1 MSGMWPDATPAGIAV
16 ALQAAEALAAAG
28 FRDAAEDMSGNNP
41 AFTISAG
48 SGRVTVRAGW
58 VGFLGS
64 PAAVLSRFAQALREA
79 GLQSQQLTDCIVLTV
94 GGAR

>member
-1 MSGMWPDATPAGIAV
+1 MCVTLHEEFHAARAASEVPYAVRFRIEEQPLAYLRRLGPAA
-16 ALQAAEALAAAG
+16 
-28 FRDAAEDMSGNNP
+28 DP
-41 AFTISAG
+41 AFAISAG

-79 GLQSQQLTDCIVLTV
+79 RPPAAAAHRMPSS
-94 GGAR
+94 